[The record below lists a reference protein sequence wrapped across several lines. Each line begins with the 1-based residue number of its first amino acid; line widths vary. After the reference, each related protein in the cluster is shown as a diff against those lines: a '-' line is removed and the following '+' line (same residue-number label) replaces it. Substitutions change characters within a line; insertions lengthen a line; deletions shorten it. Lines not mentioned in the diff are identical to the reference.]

1 MFRLLFLFSFLL
13 MTGCDSSRIYE
24 TNRDFKGSLW
34 PISDTLTFD
43 IQIPDT
49 TSRYNV
55 LLNVRNTI
63 DFETARLFVQYQ
75 LLDSGNVIRQR
86 LVEQNL
92 FDKRTGKPFG
102 ESGLGDIYTHQ
113 FLLERGISFSG
124 IRAYQIRV
132 NHMMR
137 PDTLNEIRSVGIRVE
152 KVIQ

>member
-1 MFRLLFLFSFLL
+1 MFRLFILFSFLL

-24 TNRDFKGSLW
+24 TNRDFEGGLW

-75 LLDSGNVIRQR
+75 LLDSGKVIRQR

-92 FDKRTGKPFG
+92 FDKKTGKPFG

-113 FLLERGISFSG
+113 FLLEPGISFPG
-124 IRAYQIRV
+124 TRAYQIRV

-137 PDTLNEIRSVGIRVE
+137 TDTLNEIRSIGIRVE
-152 KVIQ
+152 KAIQ